1 MRKLGF
7 RLARS
12 KTIQALQ
19 AGPEFI
25 LFEPRPSRQSKNLL
39 DTGEVTPED
48 VVALLQCCR
57 GSRDQYRET
66 EHHFVAG
73 VPVHEF
79 LPVQHQVRWYI
90 KVYFLNGTEELEPA
104 IFISVHQSEP

>member
-12 KTIQALQ
+12 KTIAALQ
-19 AGPEFI
+19 AGPGFI
-25 LFEPRPSRQSKNLL
+25 LFEPRSARESKNLL

-48 VVALLQCCR
+48 VIALLRCCR

-66 EHHFVAG
+66 EHHFIRSI
-73 VPVHEF
+73 PVHEF
-79 LPVQHQVRWYI
+79 LPFKQETRWYI
-90 KVYFLNGTEELEPA
+90 KVYFLDGTEEL
-104 IFISVHQSEP
+104 